1 MKAAEILSRFL
12 HVDNETA
19 KIIGGGLIVLATA
32 ATIMAWQ
39 INIADLHRVAVVVV
53 GYSVLAMMLAR
64 ASGILATCVAW
75 LATAVL
81 AVYCLLFVTQ
91 FVTNS
96 RYTPPIMQAGCFL
109 SPTDPDCPLYPRARL
124 AMMAEQAAGAPP
136 VPAPAPIVTAENQPT
151 RGWTPAAEDPAAG
164 DGRALR
170 ILFAGRVAP
179 AVANALAADLA
190 ATGWDIPED
199 RGVQR
204 VSSAFGLNELR
215 YFRPADAE
223 AAAALAAEL
232 NASGIAGPVALVDRS
247 AGTEDRPLELWISN
261 R

>member
-1 MKAAEILSRFL
+1 MKAAEILSTFL
-12 HVDNETA
+12 HVDKATA

-53 GYSVLAMMLAR
+53 GYSLLAMMLAR
-64 ASGILATCVAW
+64 VSGILATCVAW
-75 LATAVL
+75 LATGVL
-81 AVYCLLFVTQ
+81 AAYCLLFVTQ

-136 VPAPAPIVTAENQPT
+136 APAPIVTAENQPT
-151 RGWTPAAEDPAAG
+151 RGWTPATEDPAAG

-190 ATGWDIPED
+190 ATGWTIPED
-199 RGVQR
+199 RGVER

-232 NASGIAGPVALVDRS
+232 TASGIAGPVALVNRS
-247 AGTEDRPLELWISN
+247 AAAEDRPLELWISN

>member
-19 KIIGGGLIVLATA
+19 RIIGGGLIVLATA

-81 AVYCLLFVTQ
+81 AVYCLLFVGQ

-96 RYTPPIMQAGCFL
+96 RFTPPLMQAGCFI

-124 AMMAEQAAGAPP
+124 AMIAEQSAGTPAA
-136 VPAPAPIVTAENQPT
+136 PAPEPIVTAENQPT
-151 RGWTPAAEDPAAG
+151 RGWTGSTPAPAEAE
-164 DGRALR
+164 GRALH
-170 ILFAGRVAP
+170 ILFAGRVSP
-179 AVANALAADLA
+179 AEAEALAADLA
-190 ATGWDIPED
+190 GAGWTLPPE
-199 RGVQR
+199 GPAR

-215 YFRPADAE
+215 YFRPEDAE
-223 AAAALAAEL
+223 AAAALAAEIT
-232 NASGIAGPVALVDRS
+232 ASGVAGDIALADRS
-247 AGTEDRPLELWISN
+247 AAAEDRPLELWISN

>member
-1 MKAAEILSRFL
+1 MKAAEILSKFL

-136 VPAPAPIVTAENQPT
+136 APAPAPIVTAENQPT
-151 RGWTPAAEDPAAG
+151 RGWTRAAEDPAAA
-164 DGRALR
+164 DGRSLHIR
-170 ILFAGRVAP
+170 FAGRVSP
-179 AVANALAADLA
+179 AVADALADDLA
-190 ATGWDIPED
+190 AAGWDIPAD
-199 RGVQR
+199 RGVER

-232 NASGIAGPVALVDRS
+232 TASGIAGPVALVDRS
-247 AGTEDRPLELWISN
+247 TDAEDRPLELWLSN

>member
-75 LATAVL
+75 LATGVL
-81 AVYCLLFVTQ
+81 AVYCLLFVGQ

-96 RYTPPIMQAGCFL
+96 RYTPPLMQAGCFI

-124 AMMAEQAAGAPP
+124 AMMAEQTAGA
-136 VPAPAPIVTAENQPT
+136 PAPAPIVTAENQQPT
-151 RGWTPAAEDPAAG
+151 RGWTGAASPPAEG
-164 DGRALR
+164 EGRDLH
-170 ILFAGRVAP
+170 ILFAGRVSP
-179 AVANALAADLA
+179 AEADALAAGLA
-190 ATGWDIPED
+190 QDGWIVPQE
-199 RGVQR
+199 GVSR

-215 YFRPADAE
+215 YFRPGDAE
-223 AAAALAAEL
+223 AAAALAADL
-232 NASGIAGPVALVDRS
+232 TARGVAGDIALADRS
-247 AGTEDRPLELWISN
+247 ATAEDRPLELWISN